1 MSFPENEGLI
11 FIFSQI
17 PFSKIMS
24 RVFLLC
30 LRLYDTTIKR
40 SSEFLCVQPLESSFV
55 STTIV
60 GGRGVM
66 KSSSKSCDNLQ
77 KFLGR
82 AVQQKEIEPSM
93 RIRVVD
99 SISMACKNAL
109 VNKKIVSSV
118 YYTVYTLSPL
128 FIMYNFSKISTILK
142 GFFPQ
147 LSFSNC
153 ILIQF
158 QIKKIHWSASGTTQW
173 RRPSPKSCGL
183 LFPYNLSSLRLGLLT
198 KGERKK
204 K

>member
-1 MSFPENEGLI
+1 MCTASL
-11 FIFSQI
+11 
-17 PFSKIMS
+17 K
-24 RVFLLC
+24 
-30 LRLYDTTIKR
+30 
-40 SSEFLCVQPLESSFV
+40 SSFV

-118 YYTVYTLSPL
+118 YTVYTLSPL
-128 FIMYNFSKISTILK
+128 FIMYTFFSKISTILK
-142 GFFPQ
+142 GFFP
-147 LSFSNC
+147 SF
-153 ILIQF
+153 LF
-158 QIKKIHWSASGTTQW
+158 QTVYWFNF
-173 RRPSPKSCGL
+173 R
-183 LFPYNLSSLRLGLLT
+183 
-198 KGERKK
+198 
-204 K
+204 

>member
-1 MSFPENEGLI
+1 MCTAS
-11 FIFSQI
+11 
-17 PFSKIMS
+17 
-24 RVFLLC
+24 
-30 LRLYDTTIKR
+30 
-40 SSEFLCVQPLESSFV
+40 LESSFV

-128 FIMYNFSKISTILK
+128 FIIACIIFSQNQHNFEGLFY
-142 GFFPQ
+142 FFPAFFFK
-147 LSFSNC
+147 LYIDSISD
-153 ILIQF
+153 
-158 QIKKIHWSASGTTQW
+158 KKDTLGSASGTTQW

>member
-1 MSFPENEGLI
+1 MIFAECHSQNEGLI
-11 FIFSQI
+11 FIFHKYHFQRSCQG
-17 PFSKIMS
+17 
-24 RVFLLC
+24 FLLC

-40 SSEFLCVQPLESSFV
+40 SSEFLCVQPLFSGEFIRQHNSL
-55 STTIV
+55 V
-60 GGRGVM
+60 GGRRVM

-128 FIMYNFSKISTILK
+128 FIMCNFSKISTILK
-142 GFFPQ
+142 GFFP
-147 LSFSNC
+147 SF
-153 ILIQF
+153 LF
-158 QIKKIHWSASGTTQW
+158 QTV
-173 RRPSPKSCGL
+173 
-183 LFPYNLSSLRLGLLT
+183 Y
-198 KGERKK
+198 
-204 K
+204 

>member
-1 MSFPENEGLI
+1 MCTAS
-11 FIFSQI
+11 
-17 PFSKIMS
+17 
-24 RVFLLC
+24 
-30 LRLYDTTIKR
+30 
-40 SSEFLCVQPLESSFV
+40 LESSFV

-118 YYTVYTLSPL
+118 YTVYTLSPL
-128 FIMYNFSKISTILK
+128 FIMYNFFQNQHNFEGLFSPAFFFKLCIDSISDKKDTLGCCEWDNTVEKTFSQKLWTFVPI
-142 GFFPQ
+142 Q
-147 LSFSNC
+147 SF
-153 ILIQF
+153 
-158 QIKKIHWSASGTTQW
+158 
-173 RRPSPKSCGL
+173 
-183 LFPYNLSSLRLGLLT
+183 LFEAGSTHKR
-198 KGERKK
+198 RKK
-204 K
+204 KK